1 MKEEFTSKKSRSTF
15 TVTGDKGRAF
25 ITVSGEASYNR
36 KAQDEITRVR
46 RGGCDWDTAVWTA
59 KMLAATY

>member
-15 TVTGDKGRAF
+15 TVTGDKGSAF
-25 ITVSGEASYNR
+25 ITVSGEASSIR
-36 KAQDEITRVR
+36 KAQDEIARVR
-46 RGGCDWDTAVWTA
+46 RGGCDWDTAIWTA

>member
-25 ITVSGEASYNR
+25 ITVSGEASSNR
-36 KAQDEITRVR
+36 KAQAEIERVR
-46 RGGCDWDTAVWTA
+46 KGGCDWNTAVWTA